1 LLFRKIAFAASGG
14 DCTKPELE
22 KIGKEIV
29 QKCNGLPLAI
39 KAIGGMLLYKSH
51 YHEWKRIAD
60 NFRDELGE
68 NDDTVMPSLQLS
80 YDELP
85 PYLKSCFL
93 SFSLYPED
101 CVVTKEQLVHWWI
114 GEGFVPLRSGRPSTE
129 AGEDCF
135 SGLTN
140 RCLVE
145 VVEKTYNGT
154 ILTCKIHDMVRELV
168 IKMAENEAFFKV
180 TGRGCRHFG
189 IDTKMDPKQLAANH
203 KLRALLSTTKTGEV
217 NKISS
222 SIANK
227 FSECKYLRVL
237 DLCKSI
243 FEMSLTSLLSH
254 IGFLQHLT
262 YLSLSNTHPLIQ
274 LPPSLENL
282 KNLEILNVSY
292 SQNLK
297 VLPPYLTK
305 FKKLRVLDVSHC
317 GSLEYLPKGLGR
329 LSNLEVLL
337 GFRPARASQLDGCRI
352 AELRKL
358 SRLRKLGLHLVWVDE
373 IGDSEVSA
381 LVNLQQLQFLTISCF
396 DSHGSGLVDKLDKLY
411 PPPELHELCL
421 QFYPGKLSPAWLN
434 PISLHMLR
442 YLWISSGNLA
452 MMDEAF
458 FGENNSA
465 WKIEGLMLESLSDLE
480 MEWKMVQ
487 QVMPSLK
494 IVNASWCPNL
504 VSFPIED
511 VGFRGGVWAK
521 GENRR

>member
-1 LLFRKIAFAASGG
+1 
-14 DCTKPELE
+14 
-22 KIGKEIV
+22 
-29 QKCNGLPLAI
+29 
-39 KAIGGMLLYKSH
+39 
-51 YHEWKRIAD
+51 
-60 NFRDELGE
+60 
-68 NDDTVMPSLQLS
+68 
-80 YDELP
+80 
-85 PYLKSCFL
+85 
-93 SFSLYPED
+93 
-101 CVVTKEQLVHWWI
+101 
-114 GEGFVPLRSGRPSTE
+114 
-129 AGEDCF
+129 
-135 SGLTN
+135 
-140 RCLVE
+140 
-145 VVEKTYNGT
+145 
-154 ILTCKIHDMVRELV
+154 
-168 IKMAENEAFFKV
+168 
-180 TGRGCRHFG
+180 
-189 IDTKMDPKQLAANH
+189 
-203 KLRALLSTTKTGEV
+203 
-217 NKISS
+217 
-222 SIANK
+222 
-227 FSECKYLRVL
+227 
-237 DLCKSI
+237 
-243 FEMSLTSLLSH
+243 MSLTSLLSH

-465 WKIEGLMLESLSDLE
+465 WEIEGLMLESLSDLE